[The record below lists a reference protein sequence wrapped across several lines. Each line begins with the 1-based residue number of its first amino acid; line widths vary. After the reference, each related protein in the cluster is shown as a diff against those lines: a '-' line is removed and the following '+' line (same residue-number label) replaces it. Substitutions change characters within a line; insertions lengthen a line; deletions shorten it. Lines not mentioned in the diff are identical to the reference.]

1 MIDEPLTYSKC
12 RDIALSLGLPRVE
25 DAVSWGQ
32 PCLKAH
38 GKLWLFWSQ
47 SEDAPVFKVPFD
59 ERDHLVTSQ
68 PTRFFFTDHYKSH
81 KLVLMR
87 PENPDIAWMQDNLNR
102 VWRAMAPKRFLK
114 AFDAGEF

>member
-1 MIDEPLTYSKC
+1 MTDTPLTYAQC
-12 RDIALSLGLPRVE
+12 RDIALSLDLPRVE

-38 GKLWLFWSQ
+38 GKLWLFWSP

-59 ERDHLVTSQ
+59 ERDHLVASQ
-68 PTRFFFTDHYKSH
+68 PAQFFFTDHYKRH

-87 PENPDIAWMQDNLNR
+87 PDNPDIVWMKDNLLR
-102 VWRAMAPKRFLK
+102 VWRDMAPKRFLK
-114 AFDAGEF
+114 AFYAGHI